1 MKINKSFLSMM
12 LLTAVALLTGCSEDG
27 YWDKASVNGE
37 VAYSFAQEKMDITL
51 SGADNATELEIV
63 VNRNT
68 TAGSIILPI
77 TAKVNSQELTC
88 PSEVS
93 FADGSNQAVYKVAL
107 GDIKIGVK
115 YTCELAIATEQ
126 ASASAVSTLKINL
139 SRAYTWISAGTAQF
153 YAGWSGMIG
162 NEGLV
167 GDGVTVAIEK
177 AEGGDGLYRLVSPY
191 YFSEKAAGAE
201 GVKLVE
207 GMHIEFIVDA
217 ATGAPV
223 GFSKTTQP
231 MGESSDEDGNYYF
244 AYTPGANKCSFTN
257 NGNMYVANAL
267 IGYDEGGE
275 KVSLVWYE
283 TIAFIWN
290 KDYPW

>member
-12 LLTAVALLTGCSEDG
+12 LLAAVTLLTGCNEDG
-27 YWDKASVNGE
+27 YWDKASVNDE

-51 SGADNATELEIV
+51 SGSDDATELEIV

-68 TAGSIILPI
+68 TTGAATLPI
-77 TAKVNSQELTC
+77 TAQVNSQELTC
-88 PSEVS
+88 PTEVS
-93 FADGSNQAVYKVAL
+93 FADGSNQAVYKITL

-115 YTCELAIATEQ
+115 YACELTIAAEQ
-126 ASASAVSTLKINL
+126 ASASAVATLKINL
-139 SRAYTWISAGTAQF
+139 TRAYTWVSAGTAQF
-153 YAGWSGMIG
+153 YAGWSGLIG

-177 AEGGDGLYRLVSPY
+177 AEGGNGLYRLVSPY

-201 GVKLVE
+201 DVKLVE
-207 GMHIEFIVDA
+207 GNHIEFIVDT
-217 ATGAPV
+217 ATGAPI
-223 GFSKTTQP
+223 GFSKTVQA
-231 MGESSDEDGNYYF
+231 MGESSETHGNYYF
-244 AYTPGANKCSFTN
+244 AYTPGANNCSFEN
-257 NGNMYVANAL
+257 DGNMYVANAL

-275 KVSLVWYE
+275 NVSLGWYE
-283 TIAFIWN
+283 TIVFIWN